1 MSLYSPVFHLYA
13 VTGLYD
19 LEEMCESDG
28 VLNIRLALLKD
39 ASRRLVVSFSNH
51 LAFRKTGESE
61 GLVMLN
67 AIATTSQPGLSFYVV
82 EDSDYLRW
90 LVEQSHGIQETQ
102 KLTHFA
108 IITIDDI
115 IDVITLEL
123 PSVSVID

>member
-1 MSLYSPVFHLYA
+1 VSLYSPVFHLYA
-13 VTGLYD
+13 ETGLYD